1 MTPRWQRGGS
11 ILPRRER
18 TRRSALL
25 ARWDPITLHVAP
37 DANGSASGILLIED
51 GESDA
56 HGWGGAHTGGAH
68 TGGAHTGGARTGG
81 AHTGGAHTG
90 GAHTG
95 AAHTG
100 GWGGA
105 ILELKLEC
113 EGGGC
118 VLRSTPRPSGGAGV
132 GAGVGDAPTR
142 AAARAII
149 PEAIHVERVL
159 IRIPRASVYAQGAPP
174 EVSLRVEGAL
184 PVRVEARWSDHGV
197 VVERMR
203 APCLQTWQ
211 LVARGLAQA
220 LTQL

>member
-37 DANGSASGILLIED
+37 DANGSAGGILLIED

-56 HGWGGAHTGGAH
+56 HGGGGAHTGGAH
-68 TGGAHTGGARTGG
+68 TGGAHTGGWA
-81 AHTGGAHTG
+81 
-90 GAHTG
+90 
-95 AAHTG
+95 
-100 GWGGA
+100 GA

-113 EGGGC
+113 EGDRC
-118 VLRSTPRPSGGAGV
+118 VLRSTPRPSGGEGV
-132 GAGVGDAPTR
+132 GAAVGDAPTR